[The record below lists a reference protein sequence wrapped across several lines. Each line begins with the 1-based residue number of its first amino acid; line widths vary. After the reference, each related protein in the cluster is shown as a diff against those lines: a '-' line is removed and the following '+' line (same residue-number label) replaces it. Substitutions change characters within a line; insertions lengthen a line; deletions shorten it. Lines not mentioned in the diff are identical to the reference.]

1 MIFSDITEVQECF
14 RAGEDAKLLDVFQ
27 RFIFSDEWPTKCYE
41 WGEENAEE
49 YSAFIQHI
57 VPLLPP
63 SMPMEV
69 VLILCE
75 DYLLELVYL
84 PNSIDIGVKVLID
97 FWNRKRAMEDESM
110 VRMLSAFLM
119 HPDGEHV
126 VETIQRATGGLTEQ
140 LGINKDTKSC

>member
-1 MIFSDITEVQECF
+1 MIFPDITEVQECF

-27 RFIFSDEWPTKCYE
+27 RFISSDEWPTKCYE
-41 WGEENAEE
+41 WGKENAEE

-63 SMPMEV
+63 STPMEV

-97 FWNRKRAMEDESM
+97 FWNRKRAAEDREAIEF
-110 VRMLSAFLM
+110 LSALLAY
-119 HPDGEHV
+119 PDGDHAAEIAQSAV
-126 VETIQRATGGLTEQ
+126 DIGDKLNR
-140 LGINKDTKSC
+140 